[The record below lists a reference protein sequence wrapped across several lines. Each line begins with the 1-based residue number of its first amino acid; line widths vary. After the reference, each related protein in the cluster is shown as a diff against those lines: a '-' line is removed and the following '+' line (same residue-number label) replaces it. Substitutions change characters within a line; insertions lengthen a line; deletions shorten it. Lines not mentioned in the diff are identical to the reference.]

1 MSLESQN
8 INSDRVFDEFS
19 PKKLLFQLKSVIDY
33 VISKWL
39 IILLIAILCAIATY
53 YYTILKKP
61 TYLAVITFAL
71 DDGVAAN
78 TKSPYAKLEQ
88 EFGIEL
94 GTDAGGVFS
103 STSNIVELIQS
114 RLLIEKTLKSTVTIN
129 KHKLLFADFFLDSL
143 DYREKWTKNRPNSKI
158 NFNNNSKNPQEILF
172 ANSIINNIYELII
185 TKYIKVEPKGA
196 GTSILQVSCLTEN
209 QFFSKYFLEALL
221 NQVTKYYIDTKTQ
234 RSKINLAFLQKK
246 TDSVQVEYFN
256 AMYGRASFSDA
267 HLNPSKQVGV
277 VTKDK
282 QQTDVQILKNSYA
295 ELVKSLEAAK
305 NNLNQE
311 TPLFQF
317 LDIPVLPLKTF
328 NANAIKNSFM
338 VFIISI
344 IIMAMSLFI
353 KKVFQKLI
361 K

>member
-1 MSLESQN
+1 MSLNTTNPEN
-8 INSDRVFDEFS
+8 DRVFDEFS
-19 PKKLLFQLKSVIDY
+19 PKKLLFQLKSIVDY

-39 IILLIAILCAIATY
+39 FILVVAILFAIATY
-53 YYTILKKP
+53 FYMFLKKP
-61 TYLAVITFAL
+61 SYLAVITFAL
-71 DDGVAAN
+71 DEGVAVN
-78 TKSPYAKLEQ
+78 TKSPYSKLEQ

-94 GTDAGGVFS
+94 GSDAGGVFS
-103 STSNIVELIQS
+103 STSNIVELMQS
-114 RLLIEKTLKSTVTIN
+114 RLLIEKTLKSSVTIN
-129 KHKLLFADFFLDSL
+129 KHKLLYADFFLDSL
-143 DYREKWTKNRPNSKI
+143 DYREKWTKNRPSNKI
-158 NFNNNSKNPQEILF
+158 NFTDSTNTSNYLF

-209 QFFSKYFLEALL
+209 QLFSKYFLEALL

-246 TDSVQVEYFN
+246 TDSVQIAYFN

-267 HLNPSKQVGV
+267 HLNPSKQIGV

-282 QQTDVQILKNSYA
+282 QQTDIQILKNSYA

-317 LDIPVLPLKTF
+317 LDVPVLPLKTF
-328 NANAIKNSFM
+328 NANAVKNAIVAF
-338 VFIISI
+338 I
-344 IIMAMSLFI
+344 IIMVLLSMYFFVSKIFKHLL
-353 KKVFQKLI
+353 K
-361 K
+361 